1 MRVGDKGEG
10 AEVLGGGGRGMSTRG
25 IPVALGDF
33 RSRGSVVK
41 VTKDKGDEQRGARVN
56 E

>member
-1 MRVGDKGEG
+1 
-10 AEVLGGGGRGMSTRG
+10 MSTRG

-41 VTKDKGDEQRGARVN
+41 ATKGKGDEQRGARVN
-56 E
+56 EWVSDTSNGMRVGTR